1 VFGRAVVFAGYISR
15 FNPEPLLF
23 TSVLVFGLVCI
34 HFELA
39 NAPSRRSSFI
49 SGIDNKRLAKLASR
63 VGKAIVKRTE
73 HGNSFS
79 N

>member
-1 VFGRAVVFAGYISR
+1 LYLQVRMRNYISR

-23 TSVLVFGLVCI
+23 SSVLVFGLVCI
-34 HFELA
+34 HFE
-39 NAPSRRSSFI
+39 
-49 SGIDNKRLAKLASR
+49 LAKLASR